1 MSRTNRQAIVET
13 AAMRHARQAKTILRR
28 LEKTIVGAAP
38 EPAVIDTVNAAS
50 AEELLGGHQA
60 HARLMRSEGRNDRNE
75 PRMSSPAAETAAR
88 PRLDS
93 ALCGGTNREMRHS
106 RSASR

>member
-50 AEELLGGHQA
+50 GEELLGGHQA
-60 HARLMRSEGRNDRNE
+60 HARLTRSEVEKGAHHVLECCVEFPVVRGKAEVPSEPLRLLEMLPQRVDGR
-75 PRMSSPAAETAAR
+75 
-88 PRLDS
+88 
-93 ALCGGTNREMRHS
+93 
-106 RSASR
+106 